1 MSLKILFKFVK
12 KSDNLQL
19 NGSYFLSKGEP
30 QMRGRAFLNATTEL
44 LGHSVPP
51 PTQNT
56 RRRFSAEGTKDFFSD
71 SNKHTN
77 LLILLDIR
85 IKYYQSPL
93 LSLWKCK
100 RKWNGRMCYMLKIRG
115 GTWKSPHKAT
125 CEFDY
130 RHIQTSSHHR
140 CFMRVWELSYWNI
153 EVWKFFMHVPRN
165 HRNIWSELRTP
176 FKTKL
181 IMLRSEDAIQNA
193 PL

>member
-1 MSLKILFKFVK
+1 MSLKIPFKFVK

-51 PTQNT
+51 TQNT
-56 RRRFSAEGTKDFFSD
+56 RRRFSAEGTKDFFSDD

-85 IKYYQSPL
+85 IKYYQYPL
-93 LSLWKCK
+93 FSLWKYK

-115 GTWKSPHKAT
+115 GGHEKVPTKQRVNLITHTDIVTSQVFVGTLVLKS
-125 CEFDY
+125 
-130 RHIQTSSHHR
+130 
-140 CFMRVWELSYWNI
+140 M
-153 EVWKFFMHVPRN
+153 
-165 HRNIWSELRTP
+165 
-176 FKTKL
+176 
-181 IMLRSEDAIQNA
+181 
-193 PL
+193 

>member
-44 LGHSVPP
+44 LGHNVP

-71 SNKHTN
+71 DSNKHTN

-85 IKYYQSPL
+85 IKYYQYPL
-93 LSLWKCK
+93 FSLWKYK

-115 GTWKSPHKAT
+115 GDMKKSTQSNVWIWLHT
-125 CEFDY
+125 
-130 RHIQTSSHHR
+130 QTSQV
-140 CFMRVWELSYWNI
+140 F
-153 EVWKFFMHVPRN
+153 HVCVGTLVLK
-165 HRNIWSELRTP
+165 S
-176 FKTKL
+176 
-181 IMLRSEDAIQNA
+181 M
-193 PL
+193 